1 MAQSHHADIQFLIIL
16 KLIRESLY
24 LFVYFL
30 EGGGGGVLP
39 CSLEKSNT
47 TPPLRPFIKAGA
59 VKHKKNRK

>member
-24 LFVYFL
+24 LFVYL
-30 EGGGGGVLP
+30 GGVVLP

-59 VKHKKNRK
+59 VKHKKNKK

>member
-30 EGGGGGVLP
+30 EGWVLP

-47 TPPLRPFIKAGA
+47 TPPLGPFIKAGA
-59 VKHKKNRK
+59 VK

>member
-30 EGGGGGVLP
+30 EGWWGGGVLP

-47 TPPLRPFIKAGA
+47 TPPLGPFIKAGA
-59 VKHKKNRK
+59 VKLT

>member
-30 EGGGGGVLP
+30 G
-39 CSLEKSNT
+39 
-47 TPPLRPFIKAGA
+47 PFIKAGA
-59 VKHKKNRK
+59 VKHKKKQ

>member
-30 EGGGGGVLP
+30 EGGGGGG
-39 CSLEKSNT
+39 T
-47 TPPLRPFIKAGA
+47 TLFPREI
-59 VKHKKNRK
+59 

>member
-30 EGGGGGVLP
+30 EGGGGGDYLVP
-39 CSLEKSNT
+39 
-47 TPPLRPFIKAGA
+47 
-59 VKHKKNRK
+59 